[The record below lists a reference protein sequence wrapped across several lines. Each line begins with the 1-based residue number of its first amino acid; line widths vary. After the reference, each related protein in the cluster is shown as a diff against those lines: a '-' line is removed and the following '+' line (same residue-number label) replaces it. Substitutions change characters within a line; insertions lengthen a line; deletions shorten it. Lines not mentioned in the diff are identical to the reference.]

1 MAANDIFDKTW
12 KCLDAERMLSLLIH
26 AVLGIAVVLLI
37 VRSNPAVFRRPASG
51 PAVSGLELALYV
63 VGAISVVVGWSFNIA
78 FVRDN
83 TDGWVTNPFWG
94 DGSWAQYMEL
104 IFDNPASG
112 SAAGDFSIANVVV
125 FPLALVAG
133 RGRGINRLWLY
144 FVATLFTSFSLG
156 WALYLATLER
166 QRRIGQDVAAVST
179 ASSGSGTQSSST
191 AASTSSSA

>member
-1 MAANDIFDKTW
+1 
-12 KCLDAERMLSLLIH
+12 MLSLLVH
-26 AVLGIAVVLLI
+26 AVLGVAVVVLI
-37 VRSNPAVFRRPASG
+37 VRSNPAIFRRPATG

-78 FVRDN
+78 FVRDH
-83 TDGWVTNPFWG
+83 TDGWLTNPLWG
-94 DGSWAQYMEL
+94 DGSWAQYMQL

-125 FPLALVAG
+125 FPLALLAG

-144 FVATLFTSFSLG
+144 FVATLFTSFSFG

-166 QRRIGQDVAAVST
+166 QRRLGQAVVASPVAGTT
-179 ASSGSGTQSSST
+179 ASS
-191 AASTSSSA
+191 STS